1 LVLGIVLLGGEIL
14 HKKGYTLIELILVI
28 SIIGILATIS
38 LPIYRTSL
46 AHYRHSMALRMI
58 VSDIRMIQQQSIT
71 ERRSYKLIFNTTETT
86 GHLTDYWL
94 GREESIVESRQLPEG
109 NRVIETNFEN
119 DTLSFNPSGEPS
131 RGGGHI
137 TIGDSLGNKSYVIVT
152 PATGK
157 VKINDKLS

>member
-1 LVLGIVLLGGEIL
+1 
-14 HKKGYTLIELILVI
+14 
-28 SIIGILATIS
+28 
-38 LPIYRTSL
+38 
-46 AHYRHSMALRMI
+46 MALRMI

>member
-1 LVLGIVLLGGEIL
+1 L

-157 VKINDKLS
+157 VKISDKLS

>member
-1 LVLGIVLLGGEIL
+1 LGIVLLGGEIL

>member
-157 VKINDKLS
+157 VKISDKLS

>member
-1 LVLGIVLLGGEIL
+1 M

>member
-1 LVLGIVLLGGEIL
+1 M

-46 AHYRHSMALRMI
+46 VDYRHSMALRMI

-157 VKINDKLS
+157 VKISDKLS

>member
-1 LVLGIVLLGGEIL
+1 MVLGIVLLGGEIL

-46 AHYRHSMALRMI
+46 VHYRHSMALRMI

-119 DTLSFNPSGEPS
+119 DTLSFNPSGGTLPRRRPYYYRRQLRE
-131 RGGGHI
+131 
-137 TIGDSLGNKSYVIVT
+137 
-152 PATGK
+152 
-157 VKINDKLS
+157 

>member
-1 LVLGIVLLGGEIL
+1 MIVLLGGEIL

-28 SIIGILATIS
+28 SMIGILATIS

-157 VKINDKLS
+157 VKISDKLS

>member
-1 LVLGIVLLGGEIL
+1 M

-137 TIGDSLGNKSYVIVT
+137 IIGDSLGNKSYVIVT

>member
-1 LVLGIVLLGGEIL
+1 LGIVLLGGEIL

-157 VKINDKLS
+157 VKISDKLS

>member
-1 LVLGIVLLGGEIL
+1 L

>member
-1 LVLGIVLLGGEIL
+1 M

-157 VKINDKLS
+157 VKISDKLS

>member
-1 LVLGIVLLGGEIL
+1 M

-38 LPIYRTSL
+38 LPIYRTHL

-157 VKINDKLS
+157 VKISDKLS